1 MILAIA
7 LDWVRRVYQSGLTD
21 KERKRFDAAKAAL
34 RPVVQALR
42 PLHRHGEGESA
53 FRGLFQRVE
62 VLPRGLY
69 NEYDKHLRNKHYL
82 LATQL
87 LVPIL
92 LGTFY
97 ALNSARRLAALK
109 DGLLMADVYYDYEL
123 GLLPNEVDLD
133 AIII

>member
-1 MILAIA
+1 VASGVTLAIA

-53 FRGLFQRVE
+53 FRGFFQRVE

-69 NEYDKHLRNKHYL
+69 NEYDKHLQN
-82 LATQL
+82 
-87 LVPIL
+87 
-92 LGTFY
+92 
-97 ALNSARRLAALK
+97 
-109 DGLLMADVYYDYEL
+109 
-123 GLLPNEVDLD
+123 
-133 AIII
+133 